1 MLCVMNRIPTWDSS
15 VETAIKN
22 QIAFNYIFMTV
33 CLGQDY
39 QVLDRLRHKRNI
51 YAVYICY
58 NAFGC
63 FSKGQA
69 LLNMEVFPYEY
80 REQGF

>member
-1 MLCVMNRIPTWDSS
+1 M
-15 VETAIKN
+15 ETAIKN
-22 QIAFNYIFMTV
+22 QIAFNYIFMSV

-39 QVLDRLRHKRNI
+39 QVLDRLKDI
-51 YAVYICY
+51 YMPQIYD

-69 LLNMEVFPYEY
+69 LLNMEVFPMHTES
-80 REQGF
+80 RASSETSIRTKIIVRNL